1 MVLLRP
7 WGIVVRLSGG
17 LRRISYTLL
26 SRTCSAKL
34 AIASLSIYPKSEAEA
49 GVVQWFYFALGV

>member
-49 GVVQWFYFALGV
+49 GVVQW